1 MLEQILKYNQLIIT
15 QCKTKMGSN
24 KEKSKYKISLWLQH
38 VIVFIFIT
46 WMISV
51 YSYIYIYIYIIIRLD
66 EIQLR
71 LVWCIQRIPCKLQ
84 TCDLINTRLCQSTP
98 VNICYVLINKSQ
110 SAIKTMILPENGITV
125 TKCSQEQM
133 KKLTVFFLWQKT
145 L

>member
-51 YSYIYIYIYIIIRLD
+51 YSYIYI
-66 EIQLR
+66 
-71 LVWCIQRIPCKLQ
+71 IPCKLQ